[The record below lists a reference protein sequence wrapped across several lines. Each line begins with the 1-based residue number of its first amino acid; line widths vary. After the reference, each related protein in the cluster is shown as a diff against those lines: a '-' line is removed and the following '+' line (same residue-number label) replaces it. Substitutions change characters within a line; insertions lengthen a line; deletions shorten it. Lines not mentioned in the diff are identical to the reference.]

1 MAEIENFDN
10 NETKKGIIVII
21 TLIVIFIIVI
31 LAWIYIKYTYITKKY
46 KNTLFYRFEEFS
58 KLSVSKLTMTMVIGF
73 LVAAIVNGFNKS
85 IMIPIVQSLF
95 PSEDIWGKGVSLP
108 RGAVMYPGLFFLIV
122 ISFFLS
128 LIVVFMIAEMVYQVL
143 KMLSMVEE
151 KYAKIVGVVIFVGL
165 LIGLMVWNIVDLK
178 NTGVVG
184 EVTIPPNIITSSV
197 GRRVVVDNSDTY
209 NRILGI
215 SSL

>member
-151 KYAKIVGVVIFVGL
+151 KFAKIVGVVIFVGL

-209 NRILGI
+209 NKILGI